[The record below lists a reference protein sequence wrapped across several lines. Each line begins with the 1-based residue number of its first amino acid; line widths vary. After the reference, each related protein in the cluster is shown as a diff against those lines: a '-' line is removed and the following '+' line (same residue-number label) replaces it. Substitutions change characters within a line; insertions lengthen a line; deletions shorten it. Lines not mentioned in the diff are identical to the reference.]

1 MLRCAQEWARM
12 DTERLTALIESS
24 DLDELVRFI
33 DGLAS
38 VRDWDGIVKTRDLC
52 VEAVERGKQVW
63 APADFAEYR
72 LARDA
77 PAPYAAAVAGDGKGR
92 YGLGPLWEVA
102 ASTHT
107 WGDLEPDLDVS
118 TTRAL
123 AAHER
128 VIRGEDL
135 RGIEIDRRV
144 LDLPLVLQSWEP
156 AYPVALYRAD
166 RADFPVERPPDMEWV
181 DLGDAGLEMP
191 DEGPADAFME
201 LVRPWWEDSS
211 GHAEALQGEGT
222 AYAAI
227 RALGPH
233 RARVTEVSLD
243 TALAAMV
250 WAGASGGAYGRRR
263 GTPVGRSGAWWVLA
277 QLLGFDDT
285 PEDPDE
291 LAEAGDLNWF
301 LWDPGDRTGGWSLNV
316 AVEDPGDGVSWT
328 LGAVDMR

>member
-1 MLRCAQEWARM
+1 M
-12 DTERLTALIESS
+12 DTERLTTLIESS

-38 VRDWDGIVKTRDLC
+38 AREWDGIVKTRDLC
-52 VEAVERGKQVW
+52 LEAVERGKQVW

-107 WGDLEPDLDVS
+107 WGDLESHLDVP

-123 AAHER
+123 AAQER

-144 LDLPLVLQSWEP
+144 LDLPLVLQAWEP
-156 AYPVALYRAD
+156 EYPVALYRAD
-166 RADFPVERPPDMEWV
+166 RADFPDERLPEMEWV
-181 DLGDAGLEMP
+181 DLGDPGSQIP
-191 DEGPADAFME
+191 DEGPADALME

-211 GHAEALQGEGT
+211 GHAEAIQVEGT
-222 AYAAI
+222 ALAAI

-233 RARVTEVSLD
+233 RARVTEV
-243 TALAAMV
+243 
-250 WAGASGGAYGRRR
+250 
-263 GTPVGRSGAWWVLA
+263 
-277 QLLGFDDT
+277 
-285 PEDPDE
+285 
-291 LAEAGDLNWF
+291 
-301 LWDPGDRTGGWSLNV
+301 
-316 AVEDPGDGVSWT
+316 
-328 LGAVDMR
+328 